1 MALQP
6 LAYFTPIE
14 YIERELAKIYSPML
28 PMWSASTLE
37 ELGFI
42 SSIVRITNSWYY
54 QKKNTDTLIQ
64 IGEPNDTHENF
75 WMNWDTTSL
84 RNG

>member
-14 YIERELAKIYSPML
+14 YIEREPAKIRSSVL